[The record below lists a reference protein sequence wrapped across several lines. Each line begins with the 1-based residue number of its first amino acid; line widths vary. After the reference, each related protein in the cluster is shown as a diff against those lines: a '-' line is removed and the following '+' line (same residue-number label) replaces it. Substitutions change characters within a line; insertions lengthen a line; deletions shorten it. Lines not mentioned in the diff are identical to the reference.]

1 MIAFMSNIITVN
13 CSGSYKL
20 PYSYNIYASSVGSTG
35 CNNQNYILNSTGF
48 YYWNYYLDASIE
60 S

>member
-1 MIAFMSNIITVN
+1 MIASMSYIITVN
-13 CSGSYKL
+13 CSWYYRL
-20 PYSYNIYASSVGSTG
+20 YNFYVYRSSVGSTG